1 MLIHLFLQ
9 IAELLSLVV
18 EEEIIELGE
27 LERVCF
33 SLCFA
38 GPL

>member
-18 EEEIIELGE
+18 EEEIIELSE

-33 SLCFA
+33 SLSFA